1 MKEPANAGLNGWTP
15 GLFDDPK
22 GSTEGTRIE
31 LAEDA
36 YLLPG
41 LALADAPELH
51 RALLSIAAQSN
62 FRHLVTP
69 GGHRMSVAMT
79 NCGSVGW
86 TTTERGYVYAPKDPA
101 TGRAWP
107 PIPPLFET
115 LGQRATQ
122 LAGFA
127 PLRANACVVNRYEPG
142 TRLTLHQDKDEQD
155 LTQPIVSVS
164 LGLPAVFLL
173 GGFERSAPTLRRRL
187 EHGDV
192 VVWGGA
198 SRLRF
203 HGVLPIEPGS
213 HPVCGPYRY
222 NLTFR
227 AARFESRD

>member
-1 MKEPANAGLNGWTP
+1 MQGYTP
-15 GLFDDPK
+15 GLFDHGPGLDA
-22 GSTEGTRIE
+22 SADARIE

-41 LALADAPELH
+41 FALADAP
-51 RALLSIAAQSN
+51 ALMEAIRGVAARSD

-86 TTTERGYVYAPKDPA
+86 TTNEHGYLYAPNDPA
-101 TGRAWP
+101 SGEPWPSIP
-107 PIPPLFET
+107 PIFDA
-115 LGQRATQ
+115 LGQRATE

-142 TRLTLHQDKDEQD
+142 SRLTLHQDKDEQD
-155 LTQPIVSVS
+155 LSQPIVSVS

-173 GGFERSAPTLRRRL
+173 GGFERSAPSARRRL

-203 HGVLPIEPGS
+203 HGVLPIEAGS
-213 HPVCGPYRY
+213 HPLTGPYRY

-227 AARFESRD
+227 AARR

>member
-1 MKEPANAGLNGWTP
+1 MKGYTP
-15 GLFDDPK
+15 GLFDHVPLSDA
-22 GSTEGTRIE
+22 SAGTRIE

-41 LALADAPELH
+41 LALPDAPGLMGAIREV
-51 RALLSIAAQSN
+51 AAQSD

-86 TTTERGYVYAPKDPA
+86 TTNEHGYLYAPSDPA
-101 TGRAWP
+101 TGQPWP
-107 PIPPLFET
+107 AIPQLFDA
-115 LGQRATQ
+115 LGRRATG

-142 TRLTLHQDKDEQD
+142 SRLSLHQDKDEQD

-173 GGFERSAPTLRRRL
+173 GGFERSAPPTRRRL

-203 HGVLPIEPGS
+203 HGVLPIEAGH
-213 HPVCGPYRY
+213 HPLTGPYRY

-227 AARFESRD
+227 AARR

>member
-1 MKEPANAGLNGWTP
+1 MNESASGGLTGWTP
-15 GLFDDPK
+15 GLFDDPTGSRK
-22 GSTEGTRIE
+22 GARIE
-31 LAEDA
+31 LAPDA

-41 LALADAPELH
+41 LASAEAAELFE
-51 RALLSIAAQSN
+51 AIGVVAAQSD

-86 TTTERGYVYAPKDPA
+86 TTNERGYVYSPNDPA
-101 TGRAWP
+101 TGRPWP
-107 PIPPLFET
+107 SIPPAFEA
-115 LGQRATQ
+115 LGRRATD

-127 PLRANACVVNRYEPG
+127 PLSANACVVNRYEPG
-142 TRLTLHQDKDEQD
+142 SRLTLHQDKDEQD

-173 GGFERSAPTLRRRL
+173 GGFERSAPTVRRKL

-203 HGVLPIEPGS
+203 HGVLPIESGS
-213 HPVCGPYRY
+213 HPLCGPYRY

-227 AARFESRD
+227 AAR